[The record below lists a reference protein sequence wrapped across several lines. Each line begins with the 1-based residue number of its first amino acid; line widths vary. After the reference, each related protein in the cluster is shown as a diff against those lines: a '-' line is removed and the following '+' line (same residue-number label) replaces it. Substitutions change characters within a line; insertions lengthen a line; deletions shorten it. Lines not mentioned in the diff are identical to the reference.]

1 MIKKNIYSVG
11 AIDWDRKLFD
21 ELIYLPDGTSYNS
34 YLIIGSKKTALID
47 TVDITKTEELIL
59 NLEKLNIKNI
69 DYIISNHAEQD
80 HSGSI
85 PIILNK
91 FPKAKLICNPL
102 CKKILLDEMVIE
114 EKRIQVIKD
123 LEEISLGDKTLK
135 FIYTPWVHW
144 PETMSTFLKEDK
156 ILFSC
161 DFFGAHL
168 ATSELFVKDTK
179 EIELPAKRYYAE
191 IMMPFRNYIL
201 KNLEKIKEYNPKI
214 IAPSHG
220 KIYQDVDWIID
231 KYYNWSKKETKPKII
246 IGYTSM
252 HGSTKKMVEYLTS
265 KLINQGNKVK
275 EYNLTTTEIG
285 QLAIEMVDASTLI
298 IASPTFL
305 GGLHPIVSTTVSTL
319 NKLKPKTKIIG
330 FIGSKEWGGEAFK
343 EFENITNNFEAEVIL
358 GEISTGI
365 PKKENFKKLNEF
377 SKIITEKTKELFK
390 KEIKNK
396 KIDEKELSIV
406 LSGEAG
412 QGLVSVQNVLL
423 KILKEEGFYFSS
435 NSEYM
440 SRVRGG
446 VNTISIR
453 LTEKERRGNLKK
465 IDILLALDKNTIEH
479 LKERIDENTIIIG
492 NKEEVRKLG
501 LKNKTIDVS
510 FKEIEEKIGNK
521 VFANTIATGTHL
533 RILNINKK
541 YFIKQLKESF
551 SKKGKEIVLK
561 NIQAAEKGILK
572 GKEILKIVKNLP
584 KIKKNK
590 QIKLNNLFTGAQAI
604 AYGAIAG
611 GCDFISAYPMSPSTG
626 VLQNLAKLR
635 ENFDIIVEQAEDEI
649 SAINMCLGASFAG
662 ARSLTNTSGGGFAL
676 MCEGVSLAG
685 MIETPLVIH
694 VAQRPGPATGLP
706 TRTAQEDLNLV
717 MHAGHGE
724 FARIVYAPKNLKSAV
739 EITNK
744 AFIDS
749 QKYQIPVFILT
760 DQYFMEN
767 LYPFEKIE
775 IKEDK
780 EKYIIESKKDY
791 QRYAFTE
798 SGISPRAIPGFGK
811 GLVCVDSDEHDQT
824 GHITEDFSLRIKM
837 VKKRLKRIEDI
848 TFESLKPTIIGKGNE
863 IIIIGWGSTFE
874 TIKEAVEKIDNKK
887 IKYLHYEQLYP
898 IYPGT
903 KDLLKSAKKIIVIEG
918 NATGQFAELI
928 KKETNKEVIKILKY
942 NGLQF
947 FVEEVM
953 QEITERLD

>member
-510 FKEIEEKIGNK
+510 FKEIAEKIGNK
-521 VFANTIATGTHL
+521 VFANTVATGTL
-533 RILNINKK
+533 LGILNINKK

-551 SKKGKEIVLK
+551 SK
-561 NIQAAEKGILK
+561 K